1 MGLDPQEVQ
10 HKYLCLDIMNKQL
23 IILTYISL
31 NIILLFTVSP
41 IIDHFF
47 TDLNEDESTYQI
59 LLEVILQILVVSLF
73 WYVMDK
79 YFFTRIKKQL
89 NIEKNEIIGKVRDV
103 VIAVIFVGLQSHL
116 IAKLEYISKKHPFS
130 KFFLTE

>member
-1 MGLDPQEVQ
+1 MGLDPPEVQ
-10 HKYLCLDIMNKQL
+10 HKYLCLDIMNKPL

-31 NIILLFTVSP
+31 NIIFLFTVSP

-47 TDLNEDESTYQI
+47 TDLDEDESTYQI